1 MLTIKKLSA
10 VIDTKELLKNINLNI
25 NAGEIHALI
34 GPPKSG
40 KSSLAHIIA
49 GHPDLIQS
57 DGTILFNNKDLKKLD
72 SEDRSL
78 LGIYTIFQYT
88 PDLEGISNFDL
99 LKLILKARKDKRSDQ
114 KIEQTYKKFVTQLG
128 LRPDNGSIMV
138 SQSTMSRS
146 ELKKNELIQMLMIDP
161 ELVIIDDLDEDLS
174 KEDIFK
180 IAETL
185 VSFLDESKS
194 LMVITNDQEF
204 LDLLKPQHVHI
215 LVEGEIKLS
224 GDSDLYKRIIKD
236 GYSQFS

>member
-25 NAGEIHALI
+25 NPGEIHALM

-78 LGIYTIFQYT
+78 LGIYTIFQYA
-88 PDLEGISNFDL
+88 PDLEGISNLDL
-99 LKLILKARKDKRSDQ
+99 LKIILKSRKDKRSEN
-114 KIEQTYKKFVTQLG
+114 KIEQLFKNYAAQLG
-128 LRPDNGSIMV
+128 LRPDIGSIMV
-138 SQSTMSRS
+138 SQNTMSQS
-146 ELKKNELIQMLMIDP
+146 ELKKIEIIQMLMINPDFI
-161 ELVIIDDLDEDLS
+161 IIDDLDENLS
-174 KEDIFK
+174 KEDIIK

-185 VSFLDESKS
+185 TSFIDQTKS
-194 LMVITNDQEF
+194 LMVITNDHQF
-204 LDLLKPQHVHI
+204 LDLLNPKHVHV
-215 LVEGEIKLS
+215 LVEGEIKIS